1 MNKKE
6 IGEIR
11 RIVTKKHCRIDKI
24 TGFFVDEDGTVITKL
39 NDSFLA
45 MQDEEVEKYCDIFK
59 KVLTGHLGK
68 NLYNMEFPLGE
79 ESEGG
84 KQNMMWRLLRS
95 AFQEDQLLE
104 GFCKTIVESLN
115 DAGRHLILLAHGA
128 YDIPAKTK
136 DNLDLEDAS
145 DYVYLFLIGCVCPV
159 TQVKEGLCYDAAQLR
174 FISRGEDL
182 GVQMPKVGFLYP
194 AFNDRMPDIHSL
206 LYYAKKEDER
216 HPELVDALMGS
227 AVEMPQTGS
236 AQKELFSEVVED
248 TLGRDCTFDHVRD
261 VTQALDEMIK
271 ASQDDPEPLELGRA
285 EVSHILHE
293 SGANNKEISQKFDDV
308 FDNTVGDGGSLSAEN
323 IGGRSVMQIK
333 SSSLKLSV
341 KTDMSSMLTTKVID
355 GREYLLIP
363 IQDDLEVNGIRILT
377 ARQDEKEDEEEE
389 TDDGTEQ

>member
-11 RIVTKKHCRIDKI
+11 RILTKKHCRIDKI

-68 NLYNMEFPLGE
+68 NLYNMEFPLSE

-84 KQNMMWRLLRS
+84 RQNVMWRLLRS
-95 AFQEDQLLE
+95 EFKDDQLLE
-104 GFCKTIVESLN
+104 GFCRTIVEN
-115 DAGRHLILLAHGA
+115 MDDAGRHLILLAHGV

-136 DNLDLEDAS
+136 DNLELEDAS
-145 DYVYLFLIGCVCPV
+145 DYVYLFLVGCICPV
-159 TQVKEGLCYDAAQLR
+159 AQIREGLCYDAAQLR

-206 LYYAKKEDER
+206 LYYTKKEDER

-261 VTQALDEMIK
+261 VTQALD
-271 ASQDDPEPLELGRA
+271 R
-285 EVSHILHE
+285 
-293 SGANNKEISQKFDDV
+293 
-308 FDNTVGDGGSLSAEN
+308 
-323 IGGRSVMQIK
+323 K
-333 SSSLKLSV
+333 SSC
-341 KTDMSSMLTTKVID
+341 
-355 GREYLLIP
+355 RER
-363 IQDDLEVNGIRILT
+363 V
-377 ARQDEKEDEEEE
+377 
-389 TDDGTEQ
+389 